1 MSGSVAQ
8 MAVAEA
14 GLSVA
19 DWVAR
24 VMLEGYRNR
33 LTLRRRRWR
42 SGYASVTRRQ
52 LHRLYAA
59 GPVRAVG
66 HDEQASSCAR
76 SLQGV

>member
-1 MSGSVAQ
+1 MSVSVVQ
-8 MAVAEA
+8 MAVVEA

-24 VMLEGYRNR
+24 AVLEGYRNR

-42 SGYASVTRRQ
+42 SGYVSVTRRQ
-52 LHRLYAA
+52 LRRLNAA

-76 SLQGV
+76 S